1 MFKRFALHFV
11 LIFLFAFAQIGA
23 TTHAI
28 SHIEDLNKHN
38 QAKHS
43 QDDKNTHNG
52 HCTQC
57 LSYAEVA
64 GGLQA
69 QPFIFHLAAAEFTTA
84 AFNQLSFSSLT
95 HAAYAAR
102 APPQLL

>member
-11 LIFLFAFAQIGA
+11 LIFLFAFAQIGS

-28 SHIEDLNKHN
+28 SHIEDF
-38 QAKHS
+38 AKHS

-52 HCTQC
+52 HCAQC

-64 GGLQA
+64 SGLQA